1 MRRDPRVLLT
11 DIDQAG
17 ADIQLFI
24 DGMDSAAYS
33 SDART
38 QAAVERKFEII
49 GEVINRLNA
58 DHPDLAGRI
67 PEMRRIIDFRNYL
80 AHGYDH
86 VAPRLVW
93 LYATSS
99 LPELRHVVQTL
110 LAEIKSPDIDTQVSI
125 SRSDRAPGNNQE
137 SAGND

>member
-1 MRRDPRVLLT
+1 MRRDARVLLT

-17 ADIQLFI
+17 ADIQSFTN
-24 DGMDSAAYS
+24 GMSSEDYAA
-33 SDART
+33 DKRT

-49 GEVINRLNA
+49 GEATNRLHA
-58 DHPDLAGRI
+58 DHPAIAVRI

-93 LYATSS
+93 LYATSNLLKLCS
-99 LPELRHVVQTL
+99 VVRVL
-110 LAEIKSPDIDTQVSI
+110 LAELE
-125 SRSDRAPGNNQE
+125 AE
-137 SAGND
+137 E

>member
-1 MRRDPRVLLT
+1 MRRDARVLLT

-17 ADIQLFI
+17 ADIQLFT
-24 DGMDSAAYS
+24 DGMDSAAYTA
-33 SDART
+33 DART

-49 GEVINRLNA
+49 GEAVNRLHA
-58 DHPDLAGRI
+58 DQPELANRI

-93 LYATSS
+93 LYATRNLS
-99 LPELRHVVQTL
+99 ELRRVVRAL
-110 LAEIKSPDIDTQVSI
+110 LAELEVS
-125 SRSDRAPGNNQE
+125 DE
-137 SAGND
+137 

>member
-17 ADIQLFI
+17 ADIQLFT
-24 DGMDSAAYS
+24 DGMDSTAYAA
-33 SDART
+33 DART

-49 GEVINRLNA
+49 GEAVNRLHA
-58 DHPDLAGRI
+58 DHPELANRI

-86 VAPRLVW
+86 IAPRLVW
-93 LYATSS
+93 LYATSN
-99 LPELRHVVQTL
+99 LLELRRVVQAL
-110 LAEIKSPDIDTQVSI
+110 LAELE
-125 SRSDRAPGNNQE
+125 APGDGGR
-137 SAGND
+137 SS

>member
-17 ADIQLFI
+17 ADIQSFI
-24 DGMDSAAYS
+24 DGMDSAVYAG
-33 SDART
+33 DART

-49 GEVINRLNA
+49 GEAINRLNA
-58 DHPDLAGRI
+58 DHPSLASRI
-67 PEMRRIIDFRNYL
+67 PDMRRIIDFRNYL

-93 LYATSS
+93 LYTANN
-99 LPELRHVVQTL
+99 LPELRRVVQAL
-110 LAEIKSPDIDTQVSI
+110 LAEMEAT
-125 SRSDRAPGNNQE
+125 GE
-137 SAGND
+137 

>member
-17 ADIQLFI
+17 ADIQSFTA
-24 DGMDSAAYS
+24 GMDSAAYAA
-33 SDART
+33 DART

-49 GEVINRLNA
+49 GEAVSRLRA
-58 DHPDLAGRI
+58 DHAELASRI
-67 PEMRRIIDFRNYL
+67 PDARRIIDFRNYL

-93 LYATSS
+93 LYATSN
-99 LPELRHVVQTL
+99 LPELRRVVHAL
-110 LAEIKSPDIDTQVSI
+110 LAELGVRD
-125 SRSDRAPGNNQE
+125 E
-137 SAGND
+137 

>member
-1 MRRDPRVLLT
+1 MRRDARVLLT

-24 DGMDSAAYS
+24 DGMDSAAYAA
-33 SDART
+33 DART

-49 GEVINRLNA
+49 GEAINRLYV
-58 DHPDLAGRI
+58 DHPGLASKI

-93 LYATSS
+93 LYATSNLS
-99 LPELRHVVQTL
+99 ELRRVVQAL
-110 LAEIKSPDIDTQVSI
+110 LAELGAPD
-125 SRSDRAPGNNQE
+125 E
-137 SAGND
+137 

>member
-1 MRRDPRVLLT
+1 MRRDARVLLT
-11 DIDQAG
+11 DIKQAS
-17 ADIQLFI
+17 ADIQSFT

-33 SDART
+33 ADSLT

-49 GEVINRLNA
+49 GEAVNRLHIN
-58 DHPDLAGRI
+58 HPNLATRI

-99 LPELRHVVQTL
+99 LLELNDAVQML
-110 LAEIKSPDIDTQVSI
+110 LTEMETPD
-125 SRSDRAPGNNQE
+125 E
-137 SAGND
+137 